1 MGIRK
6 NFSYLAK
13 SRYLILIAVL
23 VVTFNIVM
31 NLVEVVFGKTKSI
44 SCIRIPPTLMLIL
57 ELLSF
62 GAAS

>member
-31 NLVEVVFGKTKSI
+31 NLVEVV
-44 SCIRIPPTLMLIL
+44 L
-57 ELLSF
+57 ERPSQSAVSESRRL
-62 GAAS
+62 